1 MPFSPL
7 AIPPSTRTL
16 LYGCTLERE
25 AAFWLVSEMFIFI
38 SVKLSKSKGWSFR
51 GVYEKMVIHRN
62 NIQYRFLLL
71 KRPELHY
78 LEIMNSPVLKYT
90 FLHVLRFINK
100 FNYIVKCRIQSR
112 YFVRKK
118 KNFRHIEPL

>member
-1 MPFSPL
+1 
-7 AIPPSTRTL
+7 
-16 LYGCTLERE
+16 LERE

-38 SVKLSKSKGWSFR
+38 SAKMLPPPKKKIGAGVLGGLLKKKEKWLSIVMF
-51 GVYEKMVIHRN
+51 N
-62 NIQYRFLLL
+62 QIQYRFLLL

-112 YFVRKK
+112 YFVRKRK
-118 KNFRHIEPL
+118 KEELPAYRTFIMLNF